1 MTEPILKLTGIIFK
15 GDTPG
20 VLIGTIKE
28 LRGITVQGETEDEV
42 YRDLVEGTRQML
54 EYKHGEALAL
64 LRQQVNQE
72 YAADTEIGFSLRREF
87 VETPIEE

>member
-28 LRGITVQGETEDEV
+28 LRGITVQGESEDEV

-54 EYKHGEALAL
+54 EYKHGEALEL

-72 YAADTEIGFSLRREF
+72 YAADTEIDFSLRREF
-87 VETPIEE
+87 VEAPIEE